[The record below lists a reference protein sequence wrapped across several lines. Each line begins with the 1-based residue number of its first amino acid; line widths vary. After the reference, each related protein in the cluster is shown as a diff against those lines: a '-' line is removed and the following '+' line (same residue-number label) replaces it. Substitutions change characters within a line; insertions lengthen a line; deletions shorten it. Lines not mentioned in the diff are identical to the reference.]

1 MGWLPAA
8 IPRVARPDE
17 LAADPLAFLARA
29 RAEHGDLVV
38 LREEGPLFSRAPDC
52 RGVVAVFGAERQRI
66 VLGDLDCFGMPI
78 SAARQL
84 GLPPPLIQLNRGLH
98 SMTGEPHAAQR
109 RLLGGILGAGIDA
122 YDGDLRATL
131 GEVTRG
137 WRAGA
142 TFGLLGAMRELAT
155 AVSSQLLF
163 GAAGETRDR
172 LVWLLRSYFHL
183 RREVSSPV
191 AVAGDGVLEALVALG
206 LALDEALRAHVR
218 RCRGGGADAPRGLIA
233 DLATARTETGALLAE
248 DDVVA
253 HANVLFISGTE
264 PIAVSLTWILLLL
277 DRRPAL
283 RRRLRA
289 ELAGVGEAGGR
300 TLLDDTIAEVLRLVP
315 PNALMVR
322 VTKREAALF
331 DAVLPE
337 RCEIVVCPFVA
348 HRDPARFPE
357 PGRFLPARWRT
368 IKPSPFEYMPFGAG
382 GHACI
387 GKALARHLLDR
398 ALSHILSHYAL
409 TLAHDQEID
418 WRVHIMLMPSV
429 DPVIAV
435 RDPEDPR
442 ERDGVL
448 TGPVAEL
455 FGGEDPDA

>member
-1 MGWLPAA
+1 MGLPAS

-29 RAEHGDLVV
+29 RAAHGDLVV

-52 RGVVAVFGAERQRI
+52 RGVVAVFGAEGQRI
-66 VLGDLDCFGMPI
+66 VLGDLDRFGMPI
-78 SAARQL
+78 SAALQL
-84 GLPPPLIQLNRGLH
+84 GLPAPLVQLNRGLH

-109 RLLGGILGAGIDA
+109 RLLGGILGAGIEA
-122 YDGDLRATL
+122 YDGDLRAAL
-131 GEVTRG
+131 GEATAG

-155 AVSSQLLF
+155 AVSSRLLF
-163 GAAGETRDR
+163 GAPGEARDH

-183 RREVSSPV
+183 RREVTSR
-191 AVAGDGVLEALVALG
+191 AGAAGEGVLETLVALG
-206 LALDEALRAHVR
+206 LSLDEALRAHVR

-233 DLATARTETGALLAE
+233 DLAAARTETGALLDE

-277 DRRPAL
+277 ARRPAL
-283 RRRLRA
+283 RRRLRT
-289 ELAGVGEAGGR
+289 ELAADGGAGGR
-300 TLLDDTIAEVLRLVP
+300 TLRDDVIAEVLRLVP

-322 VTKREAALF
+322 VTTRETRLLDAA
-331 DAVLPE
+331 LPE
-337 RCEIVVCPFVA
+337 RCEIVVCPFVG

-368 IKPSPFEYMPFGAG
+368 VKPSPFEYLPFGAG

-418 WRVHIMLMPSV
+418 WRIHIMLMPSV

-435 RDPEDPR
+435 RDPDDPGD
-442 ERDGVL
+442 RDGIL
-448 TGPVAEL
+448 AGPVAEL
-455 FGGEDPDA
+455 FGRDEPDA